1 MLWQKTGA
9 CPEEFGVY
17 MPVYK
22 MAVGSIASV
31 SLSPL
36 HREVLSPA
44 RYQHQFHSPSEELF
58 RPPLGALSLWSA
70 TS

>member
-1 MLWQKTGA
+1 
-9 CPEEFGVY
+9 

-31 SLSPL
+31 NLSPL